1 MTFPLRPFQR
11 EDVASLT
18 LAPKAAL
25 WWDPGLGKTLASIAA
40 IVNSGVPFDQCL
52 VICPAHLVLTWR
64 AEWEKWLPGTTPPL
78 VLSYVFAARPHS
90 NSDMWKKMRFIVVD
104 EAHYLKSLESKR
116 SVAIVPRLHAC
127 PHVLL
132 LSGTPAPNGRPIEL
146 YLTASIV
153 CPDRLQ
159 SVGGCPRTNALAYYI
174 KTFCG
179 HGMYP
184 GDIKGTRPE
193 GLPILKEC
201 FRGRAFSRTKAQCLP
216 ELPPK
221 TYRTILLPSSPLVAE
236 AEADLKRR
244 VHDVHGDPTS
254 DDTTWLDG
262 IEPAGLLQMLA
273 ATPEGLGAYGNLLRL
288 FAEAKAADAAAYV
301 ADCVRDGEKRL
312 VVFGR
317 HRGLL
322 SAIGAAV
329 VQAGGVVDFLWGGVD
344 QEDRQAAVARFQ
356 KPVTGSQTCHV
367 LCCNYAAAGVG
378 YTFTAATHVILAE
391 LPWTPGEVDQA
402 TDRLHRI
409 GQTGNVLVDLICVEG
424 TLDQWAARKIET
436 KAARVSEL
444 LS

>member
-1 MTFPLRPFQR
+1 MTFPLRPFQA
-11 EDVASLT
+11 EDVAALP

-40 IVNSGVPFDQCL
+40 ITNAGVPSEQVC
-52 VICPAHLVLTWR
+52 VICPAHLILTWR
-64 AEWEKWLPGTTPPL
+64 AEWEKWLPGHVCPL
-78 VLSYVFAARPHS
+78 ILSYVMAARR
-90 NSDMWKKMRFIVVD
+90 NVDLWKRMRFIVVD
-104 EAHYLKSLESKR
+104 EAHYLKSLDSKR
-116 SVAIVPRLHAC
+116 SLSLVPKLHAC

-146 YLTASIV
+146 YLTATIV

-159 SVGGCPRTNALAYYI
+159 SVAGCPRTNALSFYT

-184 GDIKGTRPE
+184 GDTKGTRPE
-193 GLPILKEC
+193 GLPLLREC
-201 FRGRAFSRTKAQCLP
+201 FKGRAFSRTKAACLP

-221 TYRTILLPSSPLVAE
+221 VYRTILLPSCALVAE
-236 AEADLKRR
+236 AEKDLKQR
-244 VHDVHGDPTS
+244 VHDAHGAGPDVSPE
-254 DDTTWLDG
+254 WLDG
-262 IEPAGLLQMLA
+262 IDPAGLLQMLA

-301 ADCVRDGEKRL
+301 ADCVRDGETRI

-329 VQAGGVVDFLWGGVD
+329 VQAGGVVDYLWGGVD
-344 QEDRQAAVARFQ
+344 QEDRQAAVNRFQ
-356 KPVTGSQTCHV
+356 KPVAGSRTCHV
-367 LCCNYAAAGVG
+367 LCCNFTAAGVG

-409 GQTGNVLVDLICVEG
+409 GQTGSVLVDMLCVEG
-424 TLDQWAARKIET
+424 TLDNWAARKIET